1 MLARADSAA
10 VRAKLS
16 FEEPGQSGLQVPH
29 QRMPIQAQ
37 RCSRKLLSTA
47 FSLLL
52 SSCILPTP

>member
-29 QRMPIQAQ
+29 QRLPI
-37 RCSRKLLSTA
+37 
-47 FSLLL
+47 
-52 SSCILPTP
+52 